1 MRLSRTSIQQAVA
14 GVALGTGIIATAGTA
29 NAGVLYDL
37 RFAGAQPVGSGSAG
51 DGVHSLGA
59 VPGTYHLE
67 LWARV
72 SGTNATNADEGLT
85 NIYTAI
91 ASQQQS
97 GGAITAG
104 GLAAGAVVTPFDATG
119 LARNGAANSISADGI
134 VDWGGTSSNLNDT
147 NYMWSRTG
155 TSGGETGGGT
165 LGQANNSSG
174 IGWEFKVATFDLTVG
189 ATGGT
194 GVTAFNPVK
203 PNATFTGTSIVTA
216 TYVVS
221 KVDNT
226 TLNITTA
233 NQASQGTYTNSLGVS
248 LVPVPE
254 PTAIGLLGVGA
265 VGLISRKR
273 RK

>member
-1 MRLSRTSIQQAVA
+1 MA
-14 GVALGTGIIATAGTA
+14 GV
-29 NAGVLYDL
+29 VYDL
-37 RFAGAQPVGSGSAG
+37 RYAPAGQPAGSIVPADPS
-51 DGVHSLGA
+51 GVHVRGA
-59 VPGTYHLE
+59 VAGTYHLE

-85 NIYTAI
+85 NIYTTL
-91 ASQQQS
+91 ASAQIS

-104 GLAAGAVVTPFDATG
+104 GLANGAVVTPFDATG
-119 LARNGAANSISADGI
+119 LARNGAANNVSADGI
-134 VDWGGTSSNLNDT
+134 GDWGGTSANLNDT

-155 TSGGETGGGT
+155 TSGGEVGGGT
-165 LGQANNSSG
+165 
-174 IGWEFKVATFDLTVG
+174 IGVADGTTGWQFKVATFDLVVG

-203 PNATFTGTSIVTA
+203 PNATFTGSTIVNA
-216 TYVVS
+216 TYVVA

-226 TLNITTA
+226 TLNITTTNA
-233 NQASQGTYTNSLGVS
+233 ASSGTYSGSTGVS